1 MNESTDHVIPNKVQN
16 TYIIVQKLQEAREI
30 AKIGKTKTVTKA
42 VSPVTPVTEKAP
54 NSKPRKTTL
63 EKFSHLGK
71 FDLGLT
77 QSNKDIVPT
86 NKVDSVDSGNNSV
99 IAIKQKAP
107 IRKSRRSTLLSFF
120 A

>member
-77 QSNKDIVPT
+77 QFLQTKSIAWIQEIIQLLPLNKKLQLG
-86 NKVDSVDSGNNSV
+86 KVEEV
-99 IAIKQKAP
+99 
-107 IRKSRRSTLLSFF
+107 RYFRFLLNYEI
-120 A
+120 